1 MKKLEALFND
11 DFTIKDKLMSDKKV
25 TIIVPC
31 YNVAE
36 TLSRFLDSVL
46 KQTYQNIQLIA
57 IDDGS
62 TDDTAAILQKYRK
75 KFLQKNM
82 DFLYIYQENQGLG
95 GAINTGLK
103 YIEGEFLCW
112 ADPDDF
118 YMDTS
123 VEERLK
129 ILVEHKEYDIVSSDA
144 YYYNSDDLT
153 TPIQKATDGLVH
165 KYEPDQF
172 EYLLLEKSHFCSG
185 CHMLRMS
192 AFDKVNPKHEIYPAR
207 RGQNWQML
215 LPIYYCCKRYFLDKP
230 LYGYIIYSNSMS
242 QGDNNEEKA
251 LERIDEHERILVET
265 LKNIEMTTDIRKKY
279 LDIIEIRYSEKRF
292 YVAADFKDR
301 RLLKKMYSKLEQ
313 LSGLNK
319 NIHKLYLRNNYLFFK
334 LLYKFLDQFKKDDV

>member
-1 MKKLEALFND
+1 MY
-11 DFTIKDKLMSDKKV
+11 SKKV

-36 TLSRFLDSVL
+36 TLPRFLESVL
-46 KQTYQNIQLIA
+46 RQTYRNIQLIA
-57 IDDGS
+57 VDDGS
-62 TDDTAAILQKYRK
+62 TDNTAEILKKYRE
-75 KFLQKNM
+75 KFLQENM

-103 YIEGEFLCW
+103 HIDGDYLCW

-118 YMDTS
+118 YMETS

-129 ILVEHKEYDIVSSDA
+129 ILEAHKEYDIVSSDA

-153 TPIQKATDGLVH
+153 TPVKKATDGLIH
-165 KYEPDQF
+165 KNEPEQF
-172 EYLLLEKSHFCSG
+172 EYLLFEKSHFCSG

-215 LPIYYCCKRYFLDKP
+215 LPMYYCYKRYFLDKP

-242 QGDNNEEKA
+242 QGDNSEEKV
-251 LERIDEHERILVET
+251 LERINEHEKILEET
-265 LKNIEMTTDIRKKY
+265 
-279 LDIIEIRYSEKRF
+279 
-292 YVAADFKDR
+292 
-301 RLLKKMYSKLEQ
+301 
-313 LSGLNK
+313 
-319 NIHKLYLRNNYLFFK
+319 
-334 LLYKFLDQFKKDDV
+334 